1 MGGARALGLD
11 AEVGSLEVGK
21 RGDVIAIDAETLHAT
36 PTDDPYSLVA
46 YAARGTDVRH
56 VAVDGTL
63 VVRDRQLL
71 TMDVGQ
77 VRRDARAHATRL
89 FPRG

>member
-1 MGGARALGLD
+1 
-11 AEVGSLEVGK
+11 
-21 RGDVIAIDAETLHAT
+21 
-36 PTDDPYSLVA
+36 
-46 YAARGTDVRH
+46 VRH
-56 VAVDGTL
+56 VAVDGAL